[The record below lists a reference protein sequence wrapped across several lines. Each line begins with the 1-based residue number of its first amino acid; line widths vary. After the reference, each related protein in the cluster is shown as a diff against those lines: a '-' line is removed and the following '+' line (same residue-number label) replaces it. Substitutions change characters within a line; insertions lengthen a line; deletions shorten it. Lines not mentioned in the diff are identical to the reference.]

1 MGGKD
6 VAAAVPIQA
15 RTTMGTTRILTP
27 VFSEDKFRMY
37 MEEIEVWGEVCGMPK
52 RQQGMFLWMNL
63 PRDTPSDIK
72 ESISASLGITE
83 LKKETGIDKFID
95 AMN

>member
-1 MGGKD
+1 M
-6 VAAAVPIQA
+6 AAAVPIQA
-15 RTTMGTTRILTP
+15 GTTMGTTRILTS
-27 VFSEDKFRMY
+27 VFSEDNFRMY

-72 ESISASLGITE
+72 ESISTSLGLSSRRRQVLTSSS
-83 LKKETGIDKFID
+83 TP
-95 AMN
+95 